1 MLLKDWVVTVGLLR
15 RVFVGWQSA
24 TRRLSPREVRQDED
38 RAFESSGEISNESVA
53 RVGRCDG
60 TVVVRWNEWR
70 RRYGMVDGKHARSI
84 GSWKKGGRR
93 VHGKSGDGPEFLFLF
108 FFFFLLLFPFSLFAR
123 CMTVVGCDYL
133 GTCQRRIVS
142 PPVLFRFAL
151 IKGSARS
158 AQVWTIVCCRRRRR
172 GR

>member
-1 MLLKDWVVTVGLLR
+1 MLLKDWVVAVGLLR

-24 TRRLSPREVRQDED
+24 KRRLSPREVAVGYSKDTQDED

-70 RRYGMVDGKHARSI
+70 RRYGMGRYGKHARSI

-93 VHGKSGDGPEFLFLF
+93 VHWKSGNGPGFLFPV
-108 FFFFLLLFPFSLFAR
+108 FFLLLFPFFFV
-123 CMTVVGCDYL
+123 C
-133 GTCQRRIVS
+133 
-142 PPVLFRFAL
+142 PVYD
-151 IKGSARS
+151 GSR
-158 AQVWTIVCCRRRRR
+158 V
-172 GR
+172 